1 MAAGKFFR
9 ALALA
14 ALALGPAGL
23 AAAQQDAPDPGAA
36 LFLRGNLDR
45 AVNYYSDAVRDNPS
59 DARAKDILA
68 NCLVIKAKADIGAK
82 KYASGRAA
90 LERAEIFF
98 PDRRDLKLLGLLAE
112 MDEKAPTAS
121 VAVSTGALD
130 ATAETN
136 AVFECI
142 FGGEKCAK
150 NKYVVHVVAEGE
162 TMALIAIKYYNDPKL
177 WEKIWA
183 ANPKVANPHRLEK
196 GTRLLIPLP

>member
-1 MAAGKFFR
+1 MAAGKFSSL

-14 ALALGPAGL
+14 FGL
-23 AAAQQDAPDPGAA
+23 AARAGAQPAPDEGAA

-45 AVNYYSDAVRDNPS
+45 AVNFYADALRANPS
-59 DARAKDILA
+59 DARAREILA
-68 NCLVIKAKADIGAK
+68 NCLVIKAKEDIGAK
-82 KYASGRAA
+82 KYASGLKA
-90 LERAEIFF
+90 LERAEAFF
-98 PDRRDLKLLGLLAE
+98 PDRRDLKLLGLLAQL
-112 MDEKAPTAS
+112 DESAPTAS

-150 NKYVVHVVAEGE
+150 NKYLVHVVAEGE

-177 WEKIWA
+177 WEKIWT
-183 ANPKVANPHRLEK
+183 ANPRIGNPHRLEK
-196 GTRLLIPLP
+196 GTRLLIPLQ